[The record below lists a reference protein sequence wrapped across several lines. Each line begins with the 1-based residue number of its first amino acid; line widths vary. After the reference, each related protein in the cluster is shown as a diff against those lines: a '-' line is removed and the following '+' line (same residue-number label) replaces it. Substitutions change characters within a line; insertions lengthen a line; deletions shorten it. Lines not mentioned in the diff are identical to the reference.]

1 MDGQF
6 LNNSEVK
13 YTQYLKKWLTES
25 IESKS
30 WERFDN
36 LHIDEV
42 DILFSKREL
51 WLDGS
56 LYLYSIVCKI
66 IDKSM
71 YDCLLSIPLIDGKTE
86 TVFNSANIMTMYI
99 KEHINEISPPSMYI
113 FKKDDVNYNSTLS
126 QSHYLE
132 KLSKEL
138 NVDVYFSE
146 KENESNEFDR
156 TIFVTGGVMNEVVSQ
171 AYRLEVLNKE
181 QS

>member
-1 MDGQF
+1 
-6 LNNSEVK
+6 
-13 YTQYLKKWLTES
+13 
-25 IESKS
+25 
-30 WERFDN
+30 
-36 LHIDEV
+36 
-42 DILFSKREL
+42 
-51 WLDGS
+51 
-56 LYLYSIVCKI
+56 
-66 IDKSM
+66 M